1 MNQKLLKSVH
11 LTNYYH
17 KNSGGI
23 STSFNNLLA
32 AAARHRRLVRLIV
45 PGETEAVEEINDYA
59 KIYYVPAK
67 YSPVFDKRYRL
78 IMPWQY
84 MQGDSLI
91 RKILLEEK
99 PDLIEVTDK
108 YTISMLGAMIRLGKF
123 RQLGRPAL
131 VHFSAE
137 RMDDN
142 IASFMTKGALGGWLA
157 RRVIGNYTL
166 AVFDFH
172 IANSVYT
179 AQEFYNAYKKAENS
193 SRSDWFLNKCWQFF
207 KAPRVAIEERIYVCP
222 RGVNAETF
230 RADRKSEAVKG
241 EMRERA
247 NIPENAIVLLYAGRI
262 SPEKNIGLL
271 VEMMKVL
278 ARDAE
283 KDFRLLVAGAGPE
296 ADWLQQETNQ
306 NFPGKIIQLGHLD
319 KEALAD
325 YYANCDVF
333 VHPNP
338 REPFG
343 IAPLEA
349 MASGAPTLAPNSG
362 GILSYATGENAW
374 LVEPT
379 GENFAAAVS
388 EIIENPSQRERKVKN
403 AVRTAL
409 ENTREKSTD
418 NLFATYD
425 RMYEDFQKRKDLFTD
440 VEATRNFDFVREV
453 LTADERR

>member
-32 AAARHRRLVRLIV
+32 AAERHRRLVRLIV
-45 PGETEAVEEINDYA
+45 PGETEAVEDVNDYA

-84 MQGDSLI
+84 MPGDSLI
-91 RKILLEEK
+91 RKILLDEK

-172 IANSVYT
+172 IANSDYT
-179 AQEFYNAYKKAENS
+179 AQEFYNAYKKAENLR
-193 SRSDWFLNKCWQFF
+193 RSDWFLNKSWQFF
-207 KAPRVAIEERIYVCP
+207 KAPRVPVEERIYVCP
-222 RGVNAETF
+222 RGVNAEVF
-230 RADRKSEAVKG
+230 RADRKSDAVKRA
-241 EMRERA
+241 MRETA
-247 NIPENAIVLLYAGRI
+247 NLPENSVVLLYAGRI
-262 SPEKNIGLL
+262 SPEKNIRLL
-271 VEMMKVL
+271 VETMKIL

-283 KDFRLLVAGAGPE
+283 KD
-296 ADWLQQETNQ
+296 
-306 NFPGKIIQLGHLD
+306 
-319 KEALAD
+319 
-325 YYANCDVF
+325 
-333 VHPNP
+333 
-338 REPFG
+338 
-343 IAPLEA
+343 
-349 MASGAPTLAPNSG
+349 
-362 GILSYATGENAW
+362 
-374 LVEPT
+374 
-379 GENFAAAVS
+379 
-388 EIIENPSQRERKVKN
+388 
-403 AVRTAL
+403 
-409 ENTREKSTD
+409 
-418 NLFATYD
+418 
-425 RMYEDFQKRKDLFTD
+425 
-440 VEATRNFDFVREV
+440 
-453 LTADERR
+453 